1 MEKFNGQNYRDNLAK
16 DLKSIPDHEE
26 RAEALKSEQGSWR
39 YVTAEERHLIAVGE
53 HPEKMRLKRLKE
65 IEYEKTLAPKISSSV
80 SEACEKI
87 EKDGR
92 PFPEYESYYSRSSH
106 SNWGDY
112 YGYNRWLVKESYK
125 DGEYVKDRL
134 RSALRHLGDK
144 FPEYK
149 DVDVLLQKFS
159 LMGYVLSAT
168 SDEIEY
174 DKNPDKWF
182 HFPLSGVST
191 TLEDYLG
198 GDFRTV
204 DFDESKNPFAN
215 DEKIKGF
222 AAKIDDI
229 LKKLSEASIKNDRGF
244 VTGYI
249 RSKRDDVLPEI
260 VALRDELKDYDLSL
274 AKEINAL
281 LVVVEKKLDEEEG
294 LLKNEQEQGE

>member
-1 MEKFNGQNYRDNLAK
+1 MEKFNDIRYRKDLAK

-26 RAEALKSEQGSWR
+26 RAEALESEQGSWR

-65 IEYEKTLAPKISSSV
+65 IEYEKTLAPKISGSV

-112 YGYNRWLVKESYK
+112 YGYNRWLVKEKYK

-149 DVDVLLQKFS
+149 EIDVLLQKFS

-182 HFPLSGVST
+182 HLPLGAVAT
-191 TLEDYLG
+191 TLGDYLG
-198 GDFRTV
+198 SDSRTV
-204 DFDESKNPFAN
+204 DFDKSENPFTN

-222 AAKIDDI
+222 ASKIDDI
-229 LKKLSEASIKNDRGF
+229 LEKLNDATVTNDRGSF
-244 VTGYI
+244 THYE
-249 RSKRDDVLPEI
+249 RSKRDDILPEI
-260 VALRDELKDYDLSL
+260 VKLRDELKDYDLSI

-281 LVVVEKKLDEEEG
+281 LVVVEKKLEEEES
-294 LLKNEQEQGE
+294 LLKGEQEQGE